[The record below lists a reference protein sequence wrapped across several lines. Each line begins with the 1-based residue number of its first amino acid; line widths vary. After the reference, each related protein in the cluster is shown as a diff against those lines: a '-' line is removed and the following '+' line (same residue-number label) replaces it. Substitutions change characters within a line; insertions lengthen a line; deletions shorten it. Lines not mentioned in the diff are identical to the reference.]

1 MPLTAATAV
10 EEEEPGSMEV
20 IWMTARSLEPTGR
33 YLLPLGGAGTGT
45 PSSAAPSISPFSI
58 PHSSNLRRRCRSLP
72 GRRTKPWSVVGSRQ
86 GNRWRRTACWRRRA
100 LAPAG
105 GRLEAPG
112 GATTAAGS
120 GAPRPCRRLGRYSA
134 RARGGGGARAWWPVW
149 RSGLRLDLED
159 VEVDWLISVRW

>member
-1 MPLTAATAV
+1 MVCSRQPAGESVAADGVLAT
-10 EEEEPGSMEV
+10 E
-20 IWMTARSLEPTGR
+20 
-33 YLLPLGGAGTGT
+33 GA
-45 PSSAAPSISPFSI
+45 SA
-58 PHSSNLRRRCRSLP
+58 
-72 GRRTKPWSVVGSRQ
+72 GRRTVG
-86 GNRWRRTACWRRRA
+86 G
-100 LAPAG
+100 
-105 GRLEAPG
+105 PG